1 MIEQK
6 EEKLWK
12 NYLILKNFLIQ
23 KILIKPDILPEI
35 KDFKKRVEIN
45 LENFGKAGIFTIAC
59 TKSKK
64 MYIGEDK
71 NNILDAARKEISKI
85 FFVTYDPIEHVLE
98 KDAQQYGMENFE
110 FYVDTNS
117 SLTDTDARNKRI
129 KEIMAENRYYDFYFK
144 NDKI

>member
-1 MIEQK
+1 
-6 EEKLWK
+6 
-12 NYLILKNFLIQ
+12 
-23 KILIKPDILPEI
+23 
-35 KDFKKRVEIN
+35 
-45 LENFGKAGIFTIAC
+45 
-59 TKSKK
+59 